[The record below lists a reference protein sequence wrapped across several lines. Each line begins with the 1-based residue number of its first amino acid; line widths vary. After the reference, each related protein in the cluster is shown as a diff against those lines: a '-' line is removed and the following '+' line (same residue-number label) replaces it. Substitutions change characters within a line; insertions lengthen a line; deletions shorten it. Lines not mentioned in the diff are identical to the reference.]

1 MSLLGFQQAL
11 FEIVTT
17 PALCQELVELPPP
30 ELPPALASFELT
42 ERERRRLHAVAR
54 DRGTFMV
61 QRLHRATRLSMLSNT
76 VPRTCE
82 ALGSQKLKEV
92 VHRFWKENPPTR
104 AQYLRE
110 GLRFGEFL
118 RARLASGEV
127 VHELLPDLLEAELA
141 LLVLSMSGVAA
152 PASPEVFPEGTALEE
167 ARPRL
172 SPWCRILPFHR
183 EPRAVLRALGHT
195 PATLPEGEIFLL
207 LVGRGPGRVS
217 INVMDA
223 PRGRLLLA
231 STGERSVAQLRSE
244 LDCPAEL
251 LQELSQRGLLQ
262 VNPP

>member
-1 MSLLGFQQAL
+1 MSLLGFQQAF

-17 PALCQELVELPPP
+17 PALRQELAALPPP

-82 ALGSQKLKEV
+82 ALGAQKLQEV
-92 VHRFWKENPPTR
+92 VHRFWKENPLTR

-118 RARLASGEV
+118 RARLAAGEV

-141 LLVLSMSGVAA
+141 ILMLGMSGLAA
-152 PASPEVFPEGTALEE
+152 PSTPPVLPEGAALEQ
-167 ARPRL
+167 ARPKL
-172 SPWCRILPFHR
+172 SPWCRVLPFHR
-183 EPRAVLRALGHT
+183 EPRAVLRAIGHV
-195 PATLPEGEIFLL
+195 PATLPEGESFLVL
-207 LVGRGPGRVS
+207 AGLGPGRVS
-217 INVMDA
+217 VNVVDA

-231 STGERSVAQLRSE
+231 STGERDVAQLRSE

-251 LQELSQRGLLQ
+251 LQELSRRGFLQ
-262 VNPP
+262 VNHS